1 MGTPNFA
8 NRTLYHGDNLPFL
21 RGMNSETVH
30 LIATDPPFNKG
41 RDFHA
46 TPDSLAAGAR
56 FEDRWRWE
64 EDVHQEW
71 VDAIQDDWPAVWQ
84 VIEAARVAAG
94 EDMAA
99 FLCWLGVRLLEMHRI
114 LREDGSLYLHRDAT
128 ASHYLKAML
137 DGIFGRKCFR
147 NEIVWLYDGPQR
159 PPKRDFAAKHDII
172 LRYTKSDDYI
182 ANADGLNALLEVSDA
197 EMKRYKQTADGRLY
211 YDLPRGDY
219 TDASIDRLTREGR
232 IRYTRTGKP
241 RVMYFLAQN
250 VAGQWVREK
259 KIPSVWTDIVS
270 IGHAGGKER
279 LGYPTQKPLA
289 LYERI
294 VRASSND
301 GDFVLDPFCGC
312 ATTPVAAERLGRQW
326 VGMDIWDDAHETVI
340 QRLQQEGLAAP
351 DGDAGGRL
359 LTFGEIGYS
368 TAPPVRT
375 DEGDTAAPVLK
386 TKKKRSQEPP
396 GLKLTRA
403 EMIEILIEENGLV
416 CEGCEREFDDQ
427 LYLELDH
434 NTPRSDGGVNHI
446 SNRLLLC
453 GPCNRIK
460 SNTLTLSGLRREN
473 KKRGRMATG

>member
-114 LREDGSLYLHRDAT
+114 LREDGSLYLHCDAT

-147 NEIVWLYDGPQR
+147 NESVWLYDGPQR

-172 LRYTKSDDYI
+172 LRYTKSDAYI

-250 VAGQWVREK
+250 EAGQWVREK

-473 KKRGRMATG
+473 KKRGRMAKG

>member
-1 MGTPNFA
+1 MGAPNFA

-46 TPDSLAAGAR
+46 TPDSLAAGAK

-64 EDVHQEW
+64 VDVHQEW

-114 LREDGSLYLHRDAT
+114 LREDGTLYLHCDPT
-128 ASHYLKAML
+128 ASHYLKALL
-137 DGIFGRKCFR
+137 DGIFGRKNFR
-147 NEIVWLYDGPQR
+147 NEIAWCYTGPAAN
-159 PPKRDFAAKHDII
+159 KKDFPRKHDLIFRYAKSNKPTFNHEESV
-172 LRYTKSDDYI
+172 LRLPYKPSLTMGHMQKTKGGDHTTGLAEQMAKGKLVEDWWSDI
-182 ANADGLNALLEVSDA
+182 PRLANAKE
-197 EMKRYKQTADGRLY
+197 
-211 YDLPRGDY
+211 
-219 TDASIDRLTREGR
+219 SI
-232 IRYTRTGKP
+232 
-241 RVMYFLAQN
+241 
-250 VAGQWVREK
+250 
-259 KIPSVWTDIVS
+259 
-270 IGHAGGKER
+270 
-279 LGYPTQKPLA
+279 GYPTQKPLA

-294 VRASSND
+294 VTASSNE

-312 ATTPVAAERLGRQW
+312 ATTPVIAERLGRQW
-326 VGMDIWDDAHETVI
+326 IGMDIWDGAHETVI

-351 DGDAGGRL
+351 DGDTAGQL

-396 GLKLTRA
+396 GPKMTRA
-403 EMIEILIEENGLV
+403 EMVDLLIEENGLV
-416 CEGCEREFDDQ
+416 CEGCKREFDDP

-460 SNTLTLSGLRREN
+460 SNKLTLSGLRAEN
-473 KKRGRMATG
+473 KKRGRMARG